1 MPAEGAAMSG
11 NDQKIENLLNLAL
24 DATQEERQKS
34 EGLDT
39 GYDRAERTWQV
50 IVQYTGTLG
59 TESVPEEA
67 AGDETAAVEQ
77 AGNTAGETAGKL
89 PGEKDGEKVEETGGE
104 PAQKR
109 GSEGKGRVYVPDHWE
124 IVTLS
129 GGYAIVTLPQSEVE
143 LLASLPQVLYVEKP
157 KRLYFAS
164 DAGRAAS
171 CISVLQAPRTGLTG
185 RGILVAVLDSGV
197 DYFHPDFRDDEGNTR
212 ILALWD
218 QTGTPSGTGRT
229 PEGFASGAE
238 YTREEINAALSAGSR
253 AAGYALVP
261 ERDADG
267 HGTHVLGIAAGNGR
281 ASGGRYRGVA
291 PESDLIVVK
300 LGAPREDGFPRT
312 AELMQALEY
321 VMRKAEEMRR
331 PLSVNISIGNVCGS
345 HRGTSLLETYIDSM
359 AGRGQSVIV
368 TGTGNEGNTGG
379 HVSGQFESDRGSG
392 GRPGTSGGTGGISGG
407 RPGASG
413 GTGGI
418 SGSRPGTSGGAGDVS
433 GRGTGASGG
442 QQEIGFLVN
451 DYETSL
457 NIQIWKDYA
466 DEFGIAL
473 VHPDGRQIE
482 LIRQEPGA
490 RRYRAGNTMLLVYYG
505 EPSPYQGRQEIYL
518 DFIPN
523 GTYLDSGIWKILL
536 TPQRV
541 VAGDY
546 EMWMNDG
553 RARGSGTR
561 FLQPSPDA
569 TLTIPSTAERVIAV
583 GAYDARNNSY
593 VSFSGRGW
601 PEQPFLVK
609 PDLAAPG
616 VDITTTA
623 VGGGYVSVSGTS
635 FAAPFVT
642 GAAALL
648 MQWGIVDGNDPY
660 LYGEKVRACL
670 RRGARELPGFSQY
683 PNNQVGYGAL
693 CVKDSLPL

>member
-34 EGLDT
+34 DGLDT

-59 TESVPEEA
+59 AESAPEEA
-67 AGDETAAVEQ
+67 TGDETAAVKQ
-77 AGNTAGETAGKL
+77 TGNTAGETSGEKAGKM
-89 PGEKDGEKVEETGGE
+89 PGETSGEKVEETGGD

-109 GSEGKGRVYVPDHWE
+109 GPERKGRVSVPDHWE

-379 HVSGQFESDRGSG
+379 HVSGRFESDRGPG
-392 GRPGTSGGTGGISGG
+392 GG
-407 RPGASG
+407 
-413 GTGGI
+413 
-418 SGSRPGTSGGAGDVS
+418 SGSF
-433 GRGTGASGG
+433 GG

-601 PEQPFLVK
+601 PEQSFLVK

-635 FAAPFVT
+635 VAAPFVT